1 MYRMYKRT
9 QHFRSTGVPKLSPGY
24 GPDTVSKKYE
34 ALKAFN
40 KNNANKILLS
50 IENVGNRTTNEKKQV
65 RKSYTNN

>member
-1 MYRMYKRT
+1 MYKRT

-40 KNNANKILLS
+40 KNNTNKILLS
-50 IENVGNRTTNEKKQV
+50 MKMLAIEQQMKRNKSEKVTRTIRTC
-65 RKSYTNN
+65 